1 MPARVTRKWVSGIS
15 THRVS
20 IRPFHPALD
29 TVSRRVPTFRTLLS
43 SPPAAVD
50 LHRPP
55 IILGVRSNV
64 SHERVLGQT
73 VPPSAAAY
81 LPRRLL
87 GSRRSPAWPPES
99 CRPALPCRCS
109 RLSVP
114 ASKRV
119 WYWRPFRRP
128 IPRRVKR
135 SKKPWHCK
143 RTRFKEDAATRPA
156 GPPGAALR
164 SWRRRLAP
172 CKQCGGAH
180 DPWVRRDRGQ
190 GSPPPPGVPACTA
203 KRACRRRPAG
213 AAWGVCWP
221 AGRVH
226 AWTGGATAGT
236 GHPQSV
242 GCAHLELH
250 ASLRAPRAALA
261 APTAWRATAAPEAQ
275 PRAMELVHIVV
286 RARAAAHDTIF
297 HRPQALHAWQFG
309 RCWDMPP
316 APPAGALR
324 HPVCRQGDAVA
335 PGGVADKRR
344 SHHQLLDR
352 LCGSGCCASAALRP
366 WQLGWCYAGTKEVP
380 AT

>member
-99 CRPALPCRCS
+99 CRPALPCQCS

-143 RTRFKEDAATRPA
+143 RTRFKEDAAT
-156 GPPGAALR
+156 
-164 SWRRRLAP
+164 
-172 CKQCGGAH
+172 
-180 DPWVRRDRGQ
+180 
-190 GSPPPPGVPACTA
+190 
-203 KRACRRRPAG
+203 RPAG

-261 APTAWRATAAPEAQ
+261 PPTAWRATAAPEAQ
-275 PRAMELVHIVV
+275 PRAMELVQIVV
-286 RARAAAHDTIF
+286 RARPAAHDTIC
-297 HRPQALHAWQFG
+297 HRRAALHAWQFG

-316 APPAGALR
+316 APPAACVRLCAGRAMLSPLEGLR
-324 HPVCRQGDAVA
+324 PSAARTTSCWTGCAVA
-335 PGGVADKRR
+335 
-344 SHHQLLDR
+344 L
-352 LCGSGCCASAALRP
+352 AALRQHCALGNCAGAMQRQGSASSAP
-366 WQLGWCYAGTKEVP
+366 ATRRGLPATLWQSERYCCQFQLGLWIHRPCSFLMPVP
-380 AT
+380 EDTRCVLGHN

>member
-109 RLSVP
+109 RLPVP

-119 WYWRPFRRP
+119 WYWRPFCRP

-135 SKKPWHCK
+135 SKKPCWPWPRK
-143 RTRFKEDAATRPA
+143 PTQVQGGRSDRA
-156 GPPGAALR
+156 GPP
-164 SWRRRLAP
+164 
-172 CKQCGGAH
+172 
-180 DPWVRRDRGQ
+180 
-190 GSPPPPGVPACTA
+190 
-203 KRACRRRPAG
+203 
-213 AAWGVCWP
+213 
-221 AGRVH
+221 AGRRAAIMAAPSGPVH
-226 AWTGGATAGT
+226 AVRG
-236 GHPQSV
+236 
-242 GCAHLELH
+242 
-250 ASLRAPRAALA
+250 RA
-261 APTAWRATAAPEAQ
+261 
-275 PRAMELVHIVV
+275 
-286 RARAAAHDTIF
+286 
-297 HRPQALHAWQFG
+297 
-309 RCWDMPP
+309 
-316 APPAGALR
+316 
-324 HPVCRQGDAVA
+324 
-335 PGGVADKRR
+335 
-344 SHHQLLDR
+344 
-352 LCGSGCCASAALRP
+352 
-366 WQLGWCYAGTKEVP
+366 
-380 AT
+380 